1 MFPIRDLNP
10 TRITP
15 LLTILVIIAN
25 VVVFF
30 VLQPP
35 TEQEGM
41 RFTYRHAAIACELTT
56 REALTITEIRSGN
69 CEAASRAAAVFPQ
82 KSLALS
88 VLVSLFL
95 HGSLLHLLGN
105 MWFLW
110 VFGNN
115 VEEAFGH
122 LGYALVYLVGG
133 IAATLAFVV
142 AHPTATDPL
151 IGASGAIAAILGA
164 YLVLYPRHT
173 VLSLVFVM
181 LVPVPAAL
189 FLGLWFLGQ
198 FAVTDPGVAWE
209 AHVGGFVVG
218 VAIAFAMRQT
228 LLNRVERLHR
238 PAFGD

>member
-10 TRITP
+10 TRLTP
-15 LLTILVIIAN
+15 LLTILIIVAN
-25 VVVFF
+25 VAVFF
-30 VLQPP
+30 VLQPQSV
-35 TEQEGM
+35 QEGM

-56 REALTITEIRSGN
+56 AQPLTLDEVRSGD
-69 CEAASRAAAVFPQ
+69 CEAASDEAPVFPE
-82 KSLALS
+82 KSLMLS
-88 VLVSLFL
+88 VLVSMFL
-95 HGSLLHLLGN
+95 HGNLVHLLGN

-122 LGYALVYLVGG
+122 AGYALLYLIGG

-142 AHPTATDPL
+142 AQPSATDPL

-198 FAVTDPGVAWE
+198 FAVTDPGVAWQ

-218 VAIAFAMRQT
+218 VVITFALRQM
-228 LLNRVERLHR
+228 LLGRVERLHG
-238 PAFGD
+238 PVFGD